1 MKVIQKKISELKR
14 YKNNSRVH
22 TKQQI
27 EQIAASINEFGFN
40 NPLLIN
46 ADNRVIA
53 GHGRLEAAELLD
65 MDKLPCVV
73 IEGLTKEQERAYI
86 IADNKIAMNASW
98 DIDMLKIEMSDIS
111 EFMDIALTGFTE
123 MEFSSLF
130 GESVTAI
137 EAWEDMPEFTQKSTE
152 AFKRMIVHFATQ
164 EHVNKFAELVKQS
177 ITEKTK
183 YIWFPEII
191 IEKASQKKYQ

>member
-123 MEFSSLF
+123 MEFPTLLL
-130 GESVTAI
+130 
-137 EAWEDMPEFTQKSTE
+137 
-152 AFKRMIVHFATQ
+152 R
-164 EHVNKFAELVKQS
+164 
-177 ITEKTK
+177 
-183 YIWFPEII
+183 
-191 IEKASQKKYQ
+191 

>member
-1 MKVIQKKISELKR
+1 MKVIEKEISRLER

-22 TKQQI
+22 TEQQI

-53 GHGRLEAAELLD
+53 GHGRLEAAELLN
-65 MDKLPCVV
+65 MNKLPCVV
-73 IEGLTKEQERAYI
+73 IEGLTEEQERAYI

-98 DIDMLKIEMSDIS
+98 DIDILKIEMSDIS

-130 GESVTAI
+130 GESVTAM
-137 EAWEDMPEFTQKSTE
+137 EAWEDMPEFTQESKE
-152 AFKRMIVHFATQ
+152 AFKKMIVHFATQ

-191 IEKASQKKYQ
+191 IEKSSQKKYQ